1 MMQQSMVLLVP
12 LILLWCSGALA
23 LAPTTGPKVGRVSAG
38 PIDVSSLG
46 CGTWSWGNRLLFDY
60 DPSQD
65 EGIFEAYREI
75 RNAGVTLFD
84 TGDSYGTFDVSIL
97 CSVLCRKITT
107 GWLFR

>member
-1 MMQQSMVLLVP
+1 MMQQSTVLLVP
-12 LILLWCSGALA
+12 LLLLWCLGELALA
-23 LAPTTGPKVGRVSAG
+23 LTTSPRVGRVSAG

-60 DPSQD
+60 DLSQD

-97 CSVLCRKITT
+97 YSLGVESH
-107 GWLFR
+107 

>member
-1 MMQQSMVLLVP
+1 MPLLLLWWSGVLALVP
-12 LILLWCSGALA
+12 TKTS
-23 LAPTTGPKVGRVSAG
+23 PKVGRVSAG

-65 EGIFEAYREI
+65 EGIFEAYREM

-84 TGDSYGTFDVSIL
+84 TGDSYGTFDVSAL
-97 CSVLCRKITT
+97 CAPNFL
-107 GWLFR
+107 